1 MKPSKKPTGNIIIP
15 ANSNSEWDTCTHVLV
30 TYNEETLKRWQDYAN
45 ALQGIISNTK
55 YPQEIHCLTIWESC
69 LFLKLDEEEYAEIY
83 DKVKKS
89 GFVYVDLKKGELD
102 NLDLVE
108 QSVDVIELKIYR
120 EGNLSFSG
128 YGKHTG
134 EEFWS
139 NKVPLDK
146 L

>member
-1 MKPSKKPTGNIIIP
+1 MKPSKKRTGHVIIL

-45 ALQGIISNTK
+45 ALQGIINNTK
-55 YPQEIHCLTIWESC
+55 YPQEIHCLTIWGSC
-69 LFLKLDEEEYAEIY
+69 RFLKLDEEEYPEIY
-83 DKVKKS
+83 DEVKKS
-89 GFVYVDLKKGELD
+89 GFVYVHLKGYESF
-102 NLDLVE
+102 NLILVE
-108 QSVDVIELKIYR
+108 QYVDVVELKIYR